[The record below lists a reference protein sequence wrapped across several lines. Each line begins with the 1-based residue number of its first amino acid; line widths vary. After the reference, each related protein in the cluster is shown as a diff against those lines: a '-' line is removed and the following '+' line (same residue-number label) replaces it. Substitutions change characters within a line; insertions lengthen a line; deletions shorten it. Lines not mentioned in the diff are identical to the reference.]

1 MKEIAFQYQSSENVF
16 LLCSWLG
23 TYLRFECIQYRGAK
37 AKRRLVT
44 LLFILNVVKQTKE
57 VVGSRQ
63 AEEWRLEPNLTP

>member
-1 MKEIAFQYQSSENVF
+1 M
-16 LLCSWLG
+16 
-23 TYLRFECIQYRGAK
+23 QYRGAK